1 MNLIYM
7 LQEQTWFQGRGEEV
21 VGLILCERVMF
32 TSLFKKLVTS
42 TVADDIMHIL
52 LITVSTKVQLAA

>member
-32 TSLFKKLVTS
+32 TSLFKTLVTS

>member
-52 LITVSTKVQLAA
+52 LITVSTKVQLTA